1 MDWTQVQATIVSL
14 LVAGIAWL
22 VNRFIGAKMNDETR
36 KAATWA
42 AEQGVAWVAL
52 KMAASSNGE
61 AKHQRALQVA
71 ESLAPKAMTKLDATQ
86 KATLVDATYAKMKAS
101 LPHATTYS
109 LGEVPVEVALP
120 PPSRVPKGIIS

>member
-1 MDWTQVQATIVSL
+1 MDWTEVQATLVSL

-22 VNRFIGAKMNDETR
+22 VNRFVGAKMNDETR

-52 KMAASSNGE
+52 KMQQSVSGE
-61 AKHQRALQVA
+61 LKHQRALEVA
-71 ESLAPKAMTKLDATQ
+71 ESLAPKAMKKLDTMQ

-101 LPHATTYS
+101 LPHASTYS
-109 LGEVPVEVALP
+109 LGEVPVEVLP
-120 PPSRVPKGIIS
+120 PPSKVPRGTS